1 MKKTVFNG
9 YVYDCIVDY
18 DSTDVGDI
26 KDIYKY
32 LTKNNDIE

>member
-9 YVYDCIVDY
+9 YVYYDY